1 MKNIKNGGFMKT
13 DFVSM
18 SEVTYSGKGEGL
30 IIPNLLDFKNSM
42 LVLDPKRE
50 HQKSQHAF

>member
-1 MKNIKNGGFMKT
+1 MKNIKNVVVMKT

-18 SEVTYSGKGEGL
+18 CKAIHSGKGAGI

-42 LVLDPKRE
+42 LVFDPKLE
-50 HQKSQHAF
+50 HQKSQQAF

>member
-1 MKNIKNGGFMKT
+1 MKNIKNGVFMKT

-18 SEVTYSGKGEGL
+18 GEVTYSGKGAGL